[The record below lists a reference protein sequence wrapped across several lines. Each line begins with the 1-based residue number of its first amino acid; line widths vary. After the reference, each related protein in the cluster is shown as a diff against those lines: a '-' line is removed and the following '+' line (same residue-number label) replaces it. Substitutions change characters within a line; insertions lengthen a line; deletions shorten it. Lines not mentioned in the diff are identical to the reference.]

1 MKKYVIGVDGG
12 TTKTHYALFD
22 NDGNLINFLRGGS
35 TNYVNVE
42 DGFKGVK
49 IELEEKIGMLLK
61 EPGLTVDDVGY
72 GVFGMA
78 GVDITEQKELVS
90 GIVRQLGIKNYYVE
104 NDAFLGIKAG
114 CSKGY
119 GICSINGTGT
129 CCVGIDSK
137 GNRIQI
143 GGTGFMFGDFAGA
156 GFIGELVVSK
166 VYDSMYR
173 CGIPT
178 IMKDMLYK
186 ELDIKD
192 EEDIVEA
199 FYRRGYPKFKFDALS
214 RIAFYA
220 ANEGDEAAFDILR
233 FVGREAAKSAA
244 GAARNL
250 KFPEGEPIEIVMAGS
265 QYVKGEN
272 PALVEEF
279 KKTATSLLDRD
290 VKFVLL
296 EAPPVTGAVLW
307 ALELLGGSSL
317 DQEIRQKVTDTLLR
331 SNAKNV

>member
-1 MKKYVIGVDGG
+1 MKRYVIGVDGG
-12 TTKTHYALFD
+12 STKTHYALFD
-22 NDGNLINFLRGGS
+22 DEGNLVNFLRGGS
-35 TNYVNVE
+35 TNYVNVAG
-42 DGFKGVK
+42 GFEGVRR
-49 IELEEKIGMLLK
+49 ELEEKINMLLE
-61 EPGLTVDDVGY
+61 EPGLSVGDIGY

-90 GIVRQLGIKNYYVE
+90 DIVRQLGINNYYVE

-129 CCVGIDSK
+129 CCVGIDGE
-137 GNRIQI
+137 GNRVQI
-143 GGTGFMFGDFAGA
+143 GGTGFVFGDFAGA
-156 GFIGELVVSK
+156 GFIGQMVVLK

-173 CGIPT
+173 CGVPT

-186 ELDIKD
+186 EIGIKD

-199 FYRRGYPKFKFDALS
+199 FYRRGYPKFKFDSLS
-214 RIAFYA
+214 RIAFFA
-220 ANEGDEAAFDILR
+220 ANEGDEAALEILR

-250 KFPEGEPIEIVMAGS
+250 KFPEDEPIEIVLAGS

-279 KKTATSLLDRD
+279 KKTARSLIDRETE
-290 VKFVLL
+290 FILL
-296 EAPPVTGAVLW
+296 ETPPVTGAVLW
-307 ALELLGGSSL
+307 ALELLKGGSL
-317 DQEIRQKVTDTLLR
+317 DQEIRRKVTDILINA
-331 SNAKNV
+331 NAKNV